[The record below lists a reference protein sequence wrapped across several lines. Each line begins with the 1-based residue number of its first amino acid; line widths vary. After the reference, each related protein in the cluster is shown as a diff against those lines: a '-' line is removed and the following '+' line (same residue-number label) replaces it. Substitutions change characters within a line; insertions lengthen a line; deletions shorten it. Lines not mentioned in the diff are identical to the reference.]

1 MLFLLQDGKSK
12 KQPAGT
18 ASKLA
23 LPKRVKTEAPDAS
36 ESGTARPQKK
46 RRVST
51 DGDTRP
57 SKKGAEKGSEKGA
70 EKGAGAAEGA
80 EVKAGARVGS
90 LIGRKRR
97 ERKGKSAKR

>member
-12 KQPAGT
+12 KNPAGT

-46 RRVST
+46 RRVSI

-57 SKKGAEKGSEKGA
+57 SKKGAEKG
-70 EKGAGAAEGA
+70 AGAAEGA
-80 EVKAGARVGS
+80 EAKAGARVGS